1 MSLAVGKGGLQII
14 LCRLP
19 GAHETLDHYAHIDS
33 HSDLKKY
40 EIELWPKNGN
50 TQNSTPL
57 CQNRLP
63 FGSQKHIQNRFLIQ
77 KLQYIKLTTIIHN

>member
-33 HSDLKKY
+33 HSGLKKSQ
-40 EIELWPKNGN
+40 IELCPKNGN
-50 TQNSTPL
+50 TQNFTPL
-57 CQNRLP
+57 YPNRLP
-63 FGSQKHIQNRFLIQ
+63 FGSQKKHT
-77 KLQYIKLTTIIHN
+77 K